1 MSVVRRYLHDID
13 LVRNRLMNPLLN
25 PLTSTERLALSLGT
39 ADEGY
44 ATFDTTLNNIYF
56 WDGSAWITSTG
67 GGGTVTSV
75 SVSPGTGISASVA
88 NPTTTP
94 VITIT
99 NTAPDQTVVLNN
111 GTGISVTG
119 TYPNFTISSTG
130 TTGTLVA
137 LPFTTDHITANGN
150 PYVIG
155 DVVYYLGNVYRCI
168 AGNDSILPTNATY
181 WTNLGA
187 GFPLVQQPADWNATS
202 GNNQILNKPTIPAA
216 QVNSDWNAVSGVAEI
231 LNKPTIPT
239 VGTWGALNYPTWTT
253 GTPFVKMDAVGSFV
267 LDTTS
272 YQPLLTNPVT
282 GTGTATRVAFWNSSS
297 SISSDAGL
305 YWDNVNKRLGVNGT
319 PGGYTLEV
327 IGTGFFN
334 SDLFI
339 ANESK
344 LIFSTVDIYI
354 KPELISSAYE
364 DLAFYT
370 NNTEKL
376 RIKKDGSVGIGTS
389 TPSYKLD
396 VSGTFGTSGQNTLS
410 DLAGTGTRM
419 VVAGNTGVLST
430 QVIPTVQ
437 SVGFEMNFLL
447 MGA

>member
-1 MSVVRRYLHDID
+1 
-13 LVRNRLMNPLLN
+13 MNPLLN

-334 SDLFI
+334 SDL
-339 ANESK
+339 
-344 LIFSTVDIYI
+344 
-354 KPELISSAYE
+354 
-364 DLAFYT
+364 
-370 NNTEKL
+370 
-376 RIKKDGSVGIGTS
+376 
-389 TPSYKLD
+389 
-396 VSGTFGTSGQNTLS
+396 
-410 DLAGTGTRM
+410 
-419 VVAGNTGVLST
+419 
-430 QVIPTVQ
+430 
-437 SVGFEMNFLL
+437 LL
-447 MGA
+447 MKLS